1 LTVLFELFRKVSL
14 NEVVATKNV
23 QLETKVMALE
33 TKVAALEAK
42 NVQLETKVQH
52 YVGFLSLALCCNN
65 NPLK

>member
-1 LTVLFELFRKVSL
+1 
-14 NEVVATKNV
+14 VATKNV
-23 QLETKVMALE
+23 QLEIKVMALE